1 MGKQGKRAGRDARN
15 AHERIKAQAKA
26 AREAPRPGMRD
37 AEETPALAALMSSA
51 RRRIEAAMPSTFE
64 HEGATY
70 YLRTRLALQLEIF
83 DVPGAAEPLMRG
95 AVFSLQGFGHEPGH

>member
-1 MGKQGKRAGRDARN
+1 
-15 AHERIKAQAKA
+15 
-26 AREAPRPGMRD
+26 
-37 AEETPALAALMSSA
+37 
-51 RRRIEAAMPSTFE
+51 MPSTFE